1 MISNKEILLVEDNPD
16 EEVLTLQA
24 LTKSELPNRIVVVRD
39 GSEALDWLFGSGQY
53 AARHSPLLPQIVLLD
68 LKLPKVDGLEV
79 LRQIRANPRTHL
91 LPVIIFSS
99 SEEEKDLIN
108 SYSQGANSYIRKPVD
123 FDQFVSTIQQL
134 SFYWL
139 ALNEAP
145 PALQE

>member
-145 PALQE
+145 PALQD

>member
-53 AARHSPLLPQIVLLD
+53 TARHSPLLPQIVLLD

-145 PALQE
+145 PALQD

>member
-53 AARHSPLLPQIVLLD
+53 TARHSPLLPQIVLLD